1 MISFHRMIEQKQ
13 RRKDTQ
19 MQPIFLSKQQT
30 ENITHHTID
39 RSKQKRQQSTSQPRI
54 IKELD
59 DKSSQVAKESFR
71 LNLLI
76 KISLRIEEQMMLFV
90 IGNNVRQI
98 PHIGHPI
105 AKEKYHKNS
114 VCQFLVHKHPN
125 SINKSGSIWQSLLDA
140 PTRVKSVIYCYVN

>member
-1 MISFHRMIEQKQ
+1 MISFHRMIEQEQ

-30 ENITHHTID
+30 ENIPHHTID

-90 IGNNVRQI
+90 IGNDVRQI
-98 PHIGHPI
+98 PHIGYPI
-105 AKEKYHKNS
+105 AEEKYHKNS
-114 VCQFLVHKHPN
+114 ACQFLVHKHPN
-125 SINKSGSIWQSLLDA
+125 SINKKREHLAITADA
-140 PTRVKSVIYCYVN
+140 PTRV